1 MIMMIVLIR
10 WMIDNNSND
19 NDEIMMMITINRK
32 YDDEK

>member
-19 NDEIMMMITINRK
+19 NDEIIMMITINHK

>member
-1 MIMMIVLIR
+1 MMIVLIR

-19 NDEIMMMITINRK
+19 NDEIMMMITISHK

>member
-1 MIMMIVLIR
+1 MMIVLIR

-19 NDEIMMMITINRK
+19 NDEIMMMMITINHK

>member
-1 MIMMIVLIR
+1 MMIVLIR

-19 NDEIMMMITINRK
+19 SDKIMMMITINHK